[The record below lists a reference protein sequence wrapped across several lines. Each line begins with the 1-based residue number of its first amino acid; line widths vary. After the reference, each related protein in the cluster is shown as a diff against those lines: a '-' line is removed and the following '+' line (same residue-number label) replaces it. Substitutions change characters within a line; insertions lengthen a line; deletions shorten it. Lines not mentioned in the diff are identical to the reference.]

1 MNSRDGIASITGK
14 ALSSS
19 LPKQT
24 TCRSIGGSMNITVIG
39 AGYVGL
45 SVSAVLAQNNKVT
58 LVDIIPGK
66 VDMINRRESPLQ
78 DAEMKDFLRE
88 KDLDLTATLDLD
100 TSCGNAELFVIAIST
115 DFDSEKNQ
123 FNTTSIESVL
133 RKIKEL
139 NPEGVIVIKSTVPV
153 GYTRQVSQSLGMEN
167 ILFSPEFLRENQALR
182 DCLMPSRIIL
192 GIPGSS
198 PPLRK
203 AGERFAA
210 LLQEGALRKDIP
222 LLIMESG
229 EAEAVKLFANTY
241 LAMRVAYFN
250 ELDTYAEL
258 HGLNTRNV
266 IEGVCLDPRIGNH
279 YNNPSFGYGGYC
291 LPKDARQLLANY
303 NKTPNEIIAAVVSA
317 NEVRMDFIAER
328 ILSRHPRTVGLYR
341 LTVKSGSDNFRSS
354 SILGVM
360 KRLKAR
366 GMEVIIYEPALKE
379 ERFFNN
385 RVIADLGEFKRM
397 SDVIVAN
404 RYHPDLDDVAAKV
417 YTRDLFM
424 RD

>member
-1 MNSRDGIASITGK
+1 
-14 ALSSS
+14 
-19 LPKQT
+19 
-24 TCRSIGGSMNITVIG
+24 MNITVIG